1 MENTLRKKY
10 LIPIISG
17 ISALVVVL
25 ILAFVFIFKNFNSNN
40 QFNTTNHQYSEEDY
54 RPENDKINH
63 LSYSETIALIKIQL
77 AILDSEERNGSG
89 PIKKEEFDN
98 LKNIAFRKNQG
109 WFEDNDYY
117 YALAKSSEKHTIIKI
132 SDGKYLATFKFKK
145 EAKKNK
151 LLDYTFEEDT
161 EKIGIYGYKIK
172 IEK

>member
-1 MENTLRKKY
+1 MNKKY

-17 ISALVVVL
+17 ISALVIVL
-25 ILAFVFIFKNFNSNN
+25 IIAFIFIFKNFNSNN

-54 RPENDKINH
+54 RPENDKINQ
-63 LSYSETIALIKIQL
+63 LSKSEDLALINIQI
-77 AILDSEERNGSG
+77 AILNSEQNGSG
-89 PIKKEEFDN
+89 SIKKEDFDN

-117 YALAKSSEKHTIIKI
+117 YGMASSSEKHAIIEI
-132 SDGKYLATFKFKK
+132 SDGKHLATFKL
-145 EAKKNK
+145 KNEKNIYK

-161 EKIGIYGYKIK
+161 EKVGIYGYKFK